1 MNRLASALAC
11 DVRLQ
16 VRNGFYYAAAFVAL
30 VVAAVFSRLPLGE
43 AKWILP
49 ALLFSNL
56 MIGTFYFVGGLVL
69 LEKAERTL
77 DALVVTPLRPSEY
90 LASKTL
96 SLTGLALVE
105 NLIIVWLAY
114 GTDFQVLPALAGM
127 ALISILYAL
136 LGFAAVI
143 RYDSINEY
151 LLPSFVYTLL
161 ISLPL
166 IDYFGFWRSWIFYLH
181 PMQAPL
187 ILLKAAFLPVQ
198 AWEAVY
204 GILYSAL
211 WIGLMMHWSRRAFR
225 RFVIAREG
233 GRR

>member
-1 MNRLASALAC
+1 MRRLASALAC

-16 VRNGFYYAAAFVAL
+16 LRNGFYYAAAFVAIIVIL
-30 VVAAVFSRLPLGE
+30 VFSQLPLKE
-43 AKWILP
+43 LKWIVP

-96 SLTGLALVE
+96 SLSGLALAE
-105 NLIIVWLAY
+105 NLAIVALAY
-114 GTDFQVLPALAGM
+114 GTDFKLLPALAGM
-127 ALISILYAL
+127 ALISVLYAL
-136 LGFAAVI
+136 LGFAIVI

-151 LLPSFVYTLL
+151 LLPSFFYTLL
-161 ISLPL
+161 ISLPM
-166 IDYFGFWRSWIFYLH
+166 IDYFELWQSWVFYLH

-187 ILLKAAFLPVQ
+187 LLLKAAFLPI
-198 AWEAVY
+198 AGWEALY
-204 GILYSAL
+204 GIAYSAL
-211 WIGLMMHWSRRAFR
+211 WIGLLMHWSGGAFR
-225 RFVIAREG
+225 RFVIRREG
-233 GRR
+233 GLR

>member
-1 MNRLASALAC
+1 MNRLASALAW

-30 VVAAVFSRLPLGE
+30 VVVAVFSQLPLGE

-77 DALVVTPLRPSEY
+77 DAQVVTPLRPIEY

-96 SLTGLALVE
+96 SLTGLALAE

-114 GTDFQVLPALAGM
+114 GTDFQVLPAVAGM

-136 LGFAAVI
+136 LGFAVVI

-151 LLPSFVYTLL
+151 LLPSFFYTLL
-161 ISLPL
+161 ISLPM
-166 IDYFGFWRSWIFYLH
+166 IDYFGFWRSWVFYLH

-187 ILLKAAFLPVQ
+187 MLLKAAFLPVQ

-211 WIGLMMHWSRRAFR
+211 WIGLMMNWSRRAFR